1 MTNRVQRHALVIN
14 SPIAMATTQ
23 VIDLTALKDDDHG
36 DDQQEDAYDPREV
49 LEPVITR
56 IIDALGGVEN
66 GEYRMGEQA
75 GACLKDL
82 KKLWRRDDTDDDR
95 TVARIF
101 WERRLLQ
108 NDLVPILLATAGVG
122 RGDDKRAIACVDL
135 MTAMTWPIDM
145 AEELKELD
153 EEEDKNADFTHLLES
168 HLHYKA
174 ALVRPGIMNA
184 LFNIVIPPL
193 SKSLSER
200 TEKDCQLVT
209 VILYLIRNLAF
220 VKDLRP
226 GANLSAHQL
235 EFTSLQSRL
244 IKELSTA
251 NFVEFIITIAANT
264 EKDPWLTGWNTV
276 ALEILYLLY
285 RGVSPTSLSTKQV
298 NVRFSQYR
306 QTISRI
312 LIRRAAT
319 QRKIEAPS

>member
-1 MTNRVQRHALVIN
+1 
-14 SPIAMATTQ
+14 MATTH
-23 VIDLTALKDDDHG
+23 VIDLTALNDDG
-36 DDQQEDAYDPREV
+36 DENNDSQEDVYDARHV
-49 LEPVITR
+49 LEPVITN

-82 KKLWRRDDTDDDR
+82 KRLWRRDDTDDDR

-101 WERRLLQ
+101 WEKRLLQ
-108 NDLVPILLATAGVG
+108 NDLVPIFLATAGQG
-122 RGDDKRAIACVDL
+122 RGEDKRAIACVDL

-168 HLHYKA
+168 HLYYKA

-184 LFNIVIPPL
+184 LFNTVIPPL
-193 SKSLSER
+193 SKSLPER
-200 TEKDCQLVT
+200 TERDCQLVT
-209 VILYLIRNLAF
+209 VVLYLIRNLAF
-220 VKDLRP
+220 VKDLRSA
-226 GANLSAHQL
+226 ANLSAHQL

-251 NFVEFIITIAANT
+251 NFIEFLVTIAANT
-264 EKDPWLTGWNTV
+264 EKDPWLIGWNTI

-285 RGVSPTSLSTKQV
+285 RGVSPTSLITKQIH
-298 NVRFSQYR
+298 VRAQMFY
-306 QTISRI
+306 
-312 LIRRAAT
+312 
-319 QRKIEAPS
+319 